1 MISLKNNKIKLGI
14 NKEQWSWIM
23 YDWANSAYGI
33 IVTTAVLPVYF
44 KSVATSSGISNA
56 SSTAYWGYANSFST
70 LLVSLL
76 APFLGALADYPNF
89 KKTFIGHVLLVRNCD
104 DSRSS
109 LCTS

>member
-44 KSVATSSGISNA
+44 KSVRRVLG
-56 SSTAYWGYANSFST
+56 
-70 LLVSLL
+70 
-76 APFLGALADYPNF
+76 FL
-89 KKTFIGHVLLVRNCD
+89 TLVRQHTGD
-104 DSRSS
+104 MLIVLVRY
-109 LCTS
+109 